1 MLILSNTLSTDTGI
15 VQKLLSC
22 SGHITL
28 QWFDHLNIN
37 ISPVL
42 SFTILQNHFFN
53 YYTQRRLFVQMAL
66 LIQFFAM

>member
-42 SFTILQNHFFN
+42 SFTILQNHF
-53 YYTQRRLFVQMAL
+53 TKRRLFVQMAL